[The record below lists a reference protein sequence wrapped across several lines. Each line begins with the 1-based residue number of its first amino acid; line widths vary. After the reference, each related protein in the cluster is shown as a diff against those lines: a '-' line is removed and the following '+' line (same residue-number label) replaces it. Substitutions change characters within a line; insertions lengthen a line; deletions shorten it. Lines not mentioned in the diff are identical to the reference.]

1 MSNTKKRRIP
11 YLRTLIALILCL
23 VLATAVFAVISIST
37 KTDNIITFGSI
48 KMRLIET
55 TTKDGTETEVSD
67 GFSENISDSH
77 NVSRNVR
84 IQNVHNHPIYV
95 RLKLNMTFTD
105 GSGQSNDATHLVDYD
120 YNTTD
125 FTYQDGFWY
134 YNSVLAP
141 DETTPNLITNI
152 NFNLGP
158 NDSQF
163 TGGDFELKIDAQAVQ
178 SEHNAETALE
188 SVGWPQN

>member
-1 MSNTKKRRIP
+1 MSNAKKRRIP
-11 YLRTLIALILCL
+11 YLRTLIVLILCL

-55 TTKDGTETEVSD
+55 TIKDGVETDVAD
-67 GFSENISDSH
+67 GFDEDITSSTS
-77 NVSRNVR
+77 VSRNVR
-84 IQNVHNHPIYV
+84 VQNIHNHPIYV
-95 RLKLNMTFTD
+95 RLKLDMTFHKD
-105 GSGQSNDATHLVDYD
+105 GQDDSADHLVNYD
-120 YNTTD
+120 YNETD
-125 FTYQDGFWY
+125 FTYQDGYWY

-141 DETTPNLITNI
+141 DEVTPNLITTVS
-152 NFNLGP
+152 FNLGLTP
-158 NDSQF
+158 NQF
-163 TGGDFELKIDAQAVQ
+163 NGGTFNLKIDAQAVQ

>member
-1 MSNTKKRRIP
+1 MSNAKKRRIP
-11 YLRTLIALILCL
+11 YLRTLIVLILCL

-55 TTKDGTETEVSD
+55 TIKDGAEIDVAD
-67 GFSENISDSH
+67 GFDENITSSTS
-77 NVSRNVR
+77 VSRNVR
-84 IQNVHNHPIYV
+84 VQNIHNHPIYV
-95 RLKLNMTFTD
+95 RLKLDMTFRKD
-105 GSGQSNDATHLVDYD
+105 GRDDSADHLVNYD
-120 YNTTD
+120 YNETD
-125 FTYQDGFWY
+125 FTYQDGYWY

-141 DETTPNLITNI
+141 DEVTPNLITTI
-152 NFNLGP
+152 SFNLGLTP
-158 NDSQF
+158 NQF
-163 TGGDFELKIDAQAVQ
+163 KGGIFNLKIDAQAVQ